1 MDSHDISLLRD
12 TMDRTTD
19 DLPPLPDLA
28 PLAVREGRR
37 RRTRARLAIVTTAF
51 GAVTAGALGLTLLPG
66 ANTGVAMP
74 AAVPPSTG
82 ATPGAAPST
91 HYPSVVVEETPGVTP
106 PDNPDGL
113 PEAERERL
121 AAHQQRVA
129 ALLDDLLP
137 ATVTEIRPVKDNVR
151 WYRITAG
158 GKTFQTTVSV
168 RPTDDR
174 TLEPCLSAPARKFTC
189 EAVTFAGNREAQLR
203 SMPVNTS
210 DTMGSD
216 VTFLYGGS
224 RVTLSVA
231 PENVS
236 APVTPRQLMTVAED
250 PRFLDLVRDT
260 DEHPVEKKAPP
271 AIPGG

>member
-1 MDSHDISLLRD
+1 MDTQEISLLRD

-19 DLPPLPDLA
+19 GLPPLPDLA

-37 RRTRARLAIVTTAF
+37 RRTRVRLAIVTTAF

-74 AAVPPSTG
+74 AVVPTSTG
-82 ATPGAAPST
+82 ATPSAAPSS
-91 HYPSVVVEETPGVTP
+91 YPSVVVEETPGVTP

-113 PEAERERL
+113 SGPERERL

-137 ATVTEIRPVKDNVR
+137 TTVTEIRPVKDNVR
-151 WYRITAG
+151 WYRITSG
-158 GKTFQTTVSV
+158 GETFHTTVSI

-174 TLEPCLSAPARKFTC
+174 TLEPCRSEPTRKVTC
-189 EAVTFAGNREAQLR
+189 DTVTFDGNREAHLV

-210 DTMGSD
+210 ETLGSY
-216 VTFLYGGS
+216 VTFLYDGS
-224 RVTLSVA
+224 RVRLSVE
-231 PENVS
+231 PESVS
-236 APVTPRQLMTVAED
+236 APVTPRQLLDVAED
-250 PRFLDLVRDT
+250 PRFLDLVRDM
-260 DEHPVEKKAPP
+260 DENPVETKAPP
-271 AIPGG
+271 AIPAG

>member
-1 MDSHDISLLRD
+1 MDSHDISLLRA

-19 DLPPLPDLA
+19 GLPPLPDLA
-28 PLAVREGRR
+28 PLAVREGLR
-37 RRTRARLAIVTTAF
+37 RRTRARLAVVTTAF
-51 GAVTAGALGLTLLPG
+51 GAATAGALGLTLLPG

-74 AAVPPSTG
+74 AVVPTTG
-82 ATPGAAPST
+82 ALPGGAPST

-113 PEAERERL
+113 PEAERKRL

-151 WYRITAG
+151 WYRITSG
-158 GKTFQTTVSV
+158 GETFHATVSV

-174 TLEPCLSAPARKFTC
+174 TLEPCLPAPAKRLTC
-189 EAVTFAGNREAQLR
+189 EAVTIDGNRQAQLR

-210 DTMGSD
+210 DTTGSY

-224 RVTLSVA
+224 RVTLSVD

-236 APVTPRQLMTVAED
+236 APVTPRQLLAVAED

-260 DEHPVEKKAPP
+260 DENPVEKKAPP
-271 AIPGG
+271 AIPAG